1 MQIRRRF
8 PLSSAPAAAVPTGSP
23 LTADELLAL
32 LRERWQA
39 SYDVRLVQRHG
50 RLYFQVMWGHLE
62 QQSFPLT
69 PEQYGER
76 LEAVC
81 AALNDLAVAAE
92 VRSWLGTTRD
102 RPRLGK
108 ALSLPLA
115 IDGAR
120 ASEFLL

>member
-1 MQIRRRF
+1 M
-8 PLSSAPAAAVPTGSP
+8 
-23 LTADELLAL
+23 
-32 LRERWQA
+32 
-39 SYDVRLVQRHG
+39 QRHG
-50 RLYFQVMWGHLE
+50 RLYFQVMWAHLE

-81 AALNDLAVAAE
+81 SALNDLGVAPAVRA
-92 VRSWLGTTRD
+92 WLGSTRD

-108 ALSLPLA
+108 ALSLPL
-115 IDGAR
+115 DVPGAR